1 MVSTTV
7 MVCKSSLSV
16 SGRGG
21 LCDRILTLSITLV
34 DRIVEKYVVGS
45 MSVLTDREVTV
56 AVMKSVMVA
65 VETRVIVSTIVRV
78 CVSSTVIVCSGR
90 S

>member
-7 MVCKSSLSV
+7 MV
-16 SGRGG
+16 
-21 LCDRILTLSITLV
+21 LSITLV

-45 MSVLTDREVTV
+45 TSVLTDREVTV

-78 CVSSTVIVCSGR
+78 CVSSTVIVS
-90 S
+90 SMT